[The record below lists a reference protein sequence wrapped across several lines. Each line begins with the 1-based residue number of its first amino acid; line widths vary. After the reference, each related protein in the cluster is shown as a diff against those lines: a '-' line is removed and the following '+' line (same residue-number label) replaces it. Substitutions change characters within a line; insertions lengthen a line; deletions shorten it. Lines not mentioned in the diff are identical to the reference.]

1 MQLTALTSHSPIGP
15 YVVVAVVGLV
25 TQAVTAVAMFA
36 CVSVTTPSE
45 TARIVLT
52 SMTRYTGGIII
63 LNFNFKT
70 VARVEVSLAWGE
82 TRFGSYSTRQ
92 T

>member
-1 MQLTALTSHSPIGP
+1 M
-15 YVVVAVVGLV
+15 VAVVGLV

-36 CVSVTTPSE
+36 CVSVPTPSA

-52 SMTRYTGGIII
+52 SMTRYTGGIIF

-70 VARVEVSLAWGE
+70 VARV
-82 TRFGSYSTRQ
+82 
-92 T
+92 